1 MINLA
6 LIGCA
11 HIHTPGFVKRIQARN
26 DVKVTKIWDHDQERA
41 MKWVQELGA
50 DFIDDPQSAW
60 NDGAIPAAIICS
72 ETDRHEPLVL
82 AGAAAKKH
90 LFVEKPLGIGTS
102 DAKSMA
108 KAIEAAGVFFQT
120 GYFMRGQPPHQFL
133 RQQIQNGAFGKITR
147 IRHANCHAGS
157 IGRWFD
163 QGWMW
168 MTDARQAGVG
178 AFGDLGT
185 HSLDIMLWLAGEDV
199 ASVTATVDV
208 ALANYGECDE
218 FGEGLLKFKSGI
230 VGSLAAGWVDVKNP
244 ITCEISGTEGHAYI
258 RNGEVFFKSN
268 HVEGASGEQVWSDLP
283 EAWPHAFENFLDA
296 VVGKSHAPLVSPHE
310 AAVRSAVM
318 EALYKAAKQHVWVAP
333 EMI

>member
-1 MINLA
+1 MVNLA

-26 DVKVTKIWDHDQERA
+26 DVKVTKIWDHDQSRA
-41 MKWVQELGA
+41 AKWVQELGA
-50 DFIDDPQSAW
+50 EFIAEPSAAW
-60 NDGAIPAAIICS
+60 NDASIPAVIICS

-90 LFVEKPLGIGTS
+90 LFVEKPLGIGAA
-102 DAKSMA
+102 DAMSMA
-108 KAIEAAGVFFQT
+108 KAIDAAGVLFQT
-120 GYFMRGQPPHQFL
+120 GYFMRGQPVHQFL
-133 RQQIQNGAFGKITR
+133 RQQIKNGAFGKITR
-147 IRHANCHAGS
+147 FRHSNCHSGS

-168 MTDARQAGVG
+168 MTDYKQAGVG

-218 FGEGLLKFKSGI
+218 YGEGLLKFRSGI
-230 VGSLAAGWVDVKNP
+230 IGSLAAGWVDVKSP
-244 ITCEISGTEGHAYI
+244 LTCEISGTEGHAYV
-258 RNGEVFFKSN
+258 RNGELFFKSS
-268 HVEGASGEQVWSDLP
+268 HVEGATGDQAWTDLP
-283 EAWPHAFENFLDA
+283 AAWPHAFENFLDA
-296 VVGKSHAPLVSPHE
+296 VVGKEHAPLVTPQE
-310 AAVRSAVM
+310 AAVRSVVM
-318 EALYKAAKQHVWVAP
+318 EGMYQAVRQHSWVDLA
-333 EMI
+333 